1 MDAAS
6 VEINDGMF
14 CAEHLREVCED
25 CSADFR
31 EENDAF
37 YGFDT
42 ADRDPLSCP
51 SASQNGDGVY
61 ECKKHRSG
69 SMFSSSLHAFPL
81 EMQTQLTSPELAACA
96 QCFSWKKQIV
106 RARHAAKAE
115 GR

>member
-6 VEINDGMF
+6 VEINDGVF
-14 CAEHLREVCED
+14 CAQHLLEVCED
-25 CSADFR
+25 CGADFR

-51 SASQNGDGVY
+51 SASQNRDGVY
-61 ECKKHRSG
+61 ECKKHHSG
-69 SMFSSSLHAFPL
+69 TCS
-81 EMQTQLTSPELAACA
+81 
-96 QCFSWKKQIV
+96 QCFSWKKQIM